1 LEIAVSRRLLVG
13 TNNTG
18 KAREIS
24 ALVQALDVAVV
35 LPRDLGIT
43 ATPPEHGPT
52 FQANALLK
60 GRFFS
65 EAAGL
70 PCLADDS
77 GLEVD
82 ALAGRPGVFSS
93 RYAPTDAERIARLL
107 DEMRH
112 APRNERT
119 ARFVCAAALVDV
131 SAGTEVVET
140 GQCEG
145 AIAEAPRGGKGFGYD
160 PVFYLPDMGRT
171 MAEITFEEKNARS
184 HRGKALAALLPHI
197 RRAFELPT

>member
-1 LEIAVSRRLLVG
+1 MEIAASRRLLVG
-13 TNNTG
+13 TNNAG
-18 KAREIS
+18 KALEIA
-24 ALVQALDVAVV
+24 ALVQTLGVVVV
-35 LPRDLGIT
+35 LPRDLGI
-43 ATPPEHGPT
+43 AAAPLEDGPT

-60 GRFFS
+60 ARFFS

-82 ALAGRPGVFSS
+82 ALAGRPGIFSS
-93 RYAPTDAERIARLL
+93 RYGITDAERIARLL

-112 APRNERT
+112 LPQSERT
-119 ARFVCAAALVDV
+119 ARFVCAAALVDA

-145 AIAEAPRGGKGFGYD
+145 AIAEAPRGGRGFGYD
-160 PVFYLPDMGRT
+160 PVFYLPDVGKT
-171 MAEITFEEKNARS
+171 MAEITPEEKNARS
-184 HRGKALAALLPHI
+184 HRGRALAAILPHI
-197 RRAFELPT
+197 RRAFELPM